1 MNGTDVFSFGIT
13 QVPREIKLFLQNIN
27 KEVSDIDY
35 FLFHQANM
43 FMLEMIRKKL
53 KLESS
58 QVPYSIIKYG
68 NTSSASIPLTLSILG
83 DDVRNKKIAMCGFGV
98 GLSIGCGYFEIG
110 DEFINELIEYEG

>member
-1 MNGTDVFSFGIT
+1 
-13 QVPREIKLFLQNIN
+13 
-27 KEVSDIDY
+27 
-35 FLFHQANM
+35 
-43 FMLEMIRKKL
+43 MLEMIRKKL